1 MAQQQP
7 PAAGSGILIT
17 EAAATQA
24 FHLWETDLRERPDA
38 YLTPDEVARLEV
50 ADLATSRAIHF
61 MALLRQGGA
70 A

>member
-24 FHLWETDLRERPDA
+24 FHLWETDFRDKPAD
-38 YLTPDEVARLEV
+38 YLTFEEVARLEV